1 VVHTVVDPSLPDIQP
16 GSDEDAAWRAFVADL
31 ANHLAACWPAMPERL
46 GERYPAF
53 VERAVQQALGLGIGR
68 AAAVARLVNLGFVW
82 GPAFHERPEH
92 AWAPPLLALA
102 AQSPQSPPAAWL
114 ALHQLVQRSLLEL
127 QRLPG
132 SRITPQALADADA
145 DLIDRYGA
153 LGYHGALQPADPLPA
168 PRAACD
174 LEAADLRLVDE
185 GWLAQAVLGGTAPD
199 GTAPDWQRQTGAW
212 PAPLRVDAGRPLPL
226 QIAALSHPRGQGPQA
241 RLQVKLR
248 PLCVCDGDR
257 HPRLDFGGPHG
268 RWTWAGHAGKSAS
281 WLLAT
286 REQPLPRAGAGAIVA
301 EETSPELHRLDID
314 LCGLRDSGPALGAQR
329 CTVAVWPAT
338 QWWLQWQRSPAPP
351 QALLPGPRPWQRGST
366 LCRVERDG
374 RPLDSAALRQQFEAG
389 LDAAIAAG
397 LQALAGAW
405 AAVPGIA
412 AAQLEGTLGLLTGQ
426 ASLAWGW
433 ALDGAGGLGVPALM
447 RVVGQLAIDAA
458 QVDLQLSGEWGADP
472 DAGDALAG
480 TRTRIQLRLA
490 GHARLQ
496 QRLLRETAATPLAAL
511 LGGAVARWR
520 WPVQLQVAPL
530 AAPSGRLAQALA
542 LAPTTGAL
550 VGEAGLRPCTSGS
563 SGWEWFA
570 ALRLE
575 PVTASLAS
583 HDPLLGTQT
592 QTLALLP
599 ALTLVDWRL
608 G

>member
-1 VVHTVVDPSLPDIQP
+1 MPELSLPDPHP
-16 GSDEDAAWRAFVADL
+16 GADEDAAWRAFVADL
-31 ANHLAACWPAMPERL
+31 AAHLAGRWPAMPERL

-53 VERAVQQALGLGIGR
+53 IDRAVQQALGLGITR

-82 GPAFHERPEH
+82 GPAFHERPDH
-92 AWAPPLLALA
+92 DWAPPLLALA
-102 AQSPQSPPAAWL
+102 GQSTDGDWL
-114 ALHQLVQRSLLEL
+114 ALHQLVQRSLQAL

-132 SRITPQALADADA
+132 SRITPQALAEADGG
-145 DLIDRYGA
+145 LIDRYGA
-153 LGYHGALQPADPLPA
+153 LGHHGHLQPADPPPA

-174 LEAADLRLVDE
+174 LEAADLRLLDE
-185 GWLAQAVLGGTAPD
+185 GWLQQAVLGGTAPD
-199 GTAPDWQRQTGAW
+199 GTAPDWQRQAVAW
-212 PAPLRVDAGRPLPL
+212 PPALRVDAARPLPA

-257 HPRLDFGGPHG
+257 HPQLDFGGPHG

-281 WLLAT
+281 WLLAP

-301 EETSPELHRLDID
+301 EETSPELHRLDIG
-314 LCGLRDSGPALGAQR
+314 LCGLRDSGPVLGAQR

-351 QALLPGPRPWQRGST
+351 QALLPGPRPWQRGGT
-366 LCRVERDG
+366 LCRIERDG
-374 RPLDSAALRQQFEAG
+374 QPLDAAALRQQFETG

-405 AAVPGIA
+405 TAVPGIA
-412 AAQLEGTLGLLTGQ
+412 AAQLEGTLGLLNGQ

-433 ALDGAGGLGVPALM
+433 ALDAAAGLGAPALM

-458 QVDLQLSGEWGADP
+458 QADLQLTGEWGADA

-480 TRTRIQLRLA
+480 TRTRLQLRLA

-496 QRLLRETAATPLAAL
+496 QRLARETAAVPMAAL
-511 LGGAVARWR
+511 LGAAVARWR
-520 WPVQLQVAPL
+520 WPVQLQLAPL
-530 AAPSGRLAQALA
+530 ATPAARLAQVLGPA
-542 LAPTTGAL
+542 TGAL

-570 ALRLE
+570 TLRLE
-575 PVTASLAS
+575 PVAVTLGS
-583 HDPLLGTQT
+583 HDPLLGWQT

>member
-1 VVHTVVDPSLPDIQP
+1 MSAPSLPDTAQ

-31 ANHLAACWPAMPERL
+31 TAHLAGRWPAMPERL

-53 VERAVQQALGLGIGR
+53 VERAVQQALGLGLTR

-82 GPAFHERPEH
+82 GPAFHEQPGH

-102 AQSPQSPPAAWL
+102 GQSDWL
-114 ALHQLVQRSLLEL
+114 ALHQLVQRSLQEL

-132 SRITPQALADADA
+132 SRITPQALADADGG
-145 DLIDRYGA
+145 LIDRYGA
-153 LGYHGALQPADPLPA
+153 LGRHGDPAGLRPADPPPA

-185 GWLAQAVLGGTAPD
+185 GWLQQSVLGGTAPD
-199 GTAPDWQRQTGAW
+199 GTAPDWQRQATAW
-212 PAPLRVDAGRPLPL
+212 PAPLRLDASRPLPA

-248 PLCVCDGDR
+248 PLCVCDGDV

-301 EETSPELHRLDID
+301 EETSPELHRLDIG
-314 LCGLRDSGPALGAQR
+314 LCGLRDSGPVLGAQR

-338 QWWLQWQRSPAPP
+338 QWWLQWQRSPAPA
-351 QALLPGPRPWQRGST
+351 QALLPGPKPWQRGPT

-374 RPLDSAALRQQFEAG
+374 RPLDAAALRQQFEAG

-405 AAVPGIA
+405 AALPGIA
-412 AAQLEGTLGLLTGQ
+412 AAQVEGTLGLLTGQ

-433 ALDGAGGLGVPALM
+433 ALDSNAGLGAPALM

-458 QVDLQLSGEWGADP
+458 QADLQLSGEWGADP

-490 GHARLQ
+490 GQARLQ
-496 QRLLRETAATPLAAL
+496 QRLARETATTPLAAL

-520 WPVQLQVAPL
+520 WPAQLQVAPL
-530 AAPSGRLAQALA
+530 AAPSARLAQALGPMNGA
-542 LAPTTGAL
+542 AQGAL

-575 PVTASLAS
+575 PVTVTLGSV
-583 HDPLLGTQT
+583 DPLLGTQT

>member
-1 VVHTVVDPSLPDIQP
+1 MAEFNLADAAQ

-31 ANHLAACWPAMPERL
+31 ASHLAGRWPAMPERL

-53 VERAVQQALGLGIGR
+53 VERAVQQALGLGITR
-68 AAAVARLVNLGFVW
+68 AGAVARLVNLGFVW
-82 GPAFHERPEH
+82 GPSFHERPDH
-92 AWAPPLLALA
+92 AWAPPLLAPA
-102 AQSPQSPPAAWL
+102 GQSPQAEWL
-114 ALHQLVQRSLLEL
+114 ALHQLVQRSLQQL
-127 QRLPG
+127 QQLPG
-132 SRITPQALADADA
+132 SRITPQALAEADGA
-145 DLIDRYGA
+145 LIDRYGA
-153 LGYHGALQPADPLPA
+153 LGRHGDPAGLQPADPPPA

-185 GWLAQAVLGGTAPD
+185 GWLQQPVLGGTAAD
-199 GTAPDWQRQTGAW
+199 GTAPDWQRQVVAW
-212 PAPLRVDAGRPLPL
+212 PAPLRLDAAHPLPA
-226 QIAALSHPRGQGPQA
+226 QIAALSHPPGQGPQA

-248 PLCVCDGDR
+248 PLCVCDGDV

-281 WLLAT
+281 WLLAP
-286 REQPLPRAGAGAIVA
+286 RAQPLPRAGAGAIVA
-301 EETSPELHRLDID
+301 EETSPELHRLDIA

-338 QWWLQWQRSPAPP
+338 QWWLQWQRSPAPA
-351 QALLPGPRPWQRGST
+351 QALLPGPRPWQRGPT

-374 RPLDSAALRQQFEAG
+374 QPQDATALRRQFEAG

-397 LQALAGAW
+397 LQALATAW
-405 AAVPGIA
+405 AALPGIA
-412 AAQLEGTLGLLTGQ
+412 AAQLEGTLGLLDGQ

-433 ALDGAGGLGVPALM
+433 ALDTGAGLGAPALM
-447 RVVGQLAIDAA
+447 RVVGQLAVDAA
-458 QVDLQLSGEWGADP
+458 RADLQLTGEWGADAA
-472 DAGDALAG
+472 AGDALAG
-480 TRTRIQLRLA
+480 TRTRLQLRLA

-496 QRLLRETAATPLAAL
+496 QRLAREDASAPVDAL
-511 LGGAVARWR
+511 LGAAVARWR
-520 WPVQLQVAPL
+520 WPVQVQVAPL
-530 AAPSGRLAQALA
+530 ATATGRLAQL
-542 LAPTTGAL
+542 LAPAGGAL

-575 PVTASLAS
+575 PVHVSLGS
-583 HDPLLGTQT
+583 HDPLLGWQT